1 MVGYSLETT
10 FTRKIE
16 NPKYAYILSVFST
29 FLQKSSFSFKGIYK

>member
-29 FLQKSSFSFKGIYK
+29 FAKKFVFF